1 MEWGVLMRNSREAHH
16 LGKTYETE
24 GTAKDRLFLGVY
36 DYTVVLTY
44 ISLSIS
50 MVGIF
55 LAVEGNAVAAVA
67 CLITSGICDTCDGK
81 IARTKKN
88 RTRQEAHFGIQI
100 DSLCDLISF
109 GVLPCFVGYASG
121 LDSGMHI
128 ALYCIYVLAAIIRLA
143 YFNVSE
149 QDRQDV
155 EDGLRQY
162 YIGLPVTSSSVI
174 LPFLYIIKG
183 LIQPA
188 FPVILMLSYP
198 ITAILFVSRVR
209 VRKFGARHVAKKI
222 SKDSEVKI

>member
-1 MEWGVLMRNSREAHH
+1 MKNSREGHH
-16 LGKTYETE
+16 LGKTYEME

-44 ISLSIS
+44 ISLCVS
-50 MVGIF
+50 MIGIF
-55 LAVEGNAVAAVA
+55 QAVNENAVAAVV
-67 CLITSGICDTCDGK
+67 CLITSGICDTFDGK
-81 IARTKKN
+81 IARTKKD

-109 GVLPCFVGYASG
+109 GLLPCFIGYASG
-121 LDSGMHI
+121 LASGMHI

-155 EDGLRQY
+155 EEGLRQY
-162 YIGLPVTSSSVI
+162 YIGLPVTSSSI
-174 LPFLYIIKG
+174 IIPFLYIIKG
-183 LIQPA
+183 LIRPA

-198 ITAILFVSRVR
+198 IVAILFVSRIR
-209 VRKFGARHVAKKI
+209 VRKFGARHEVKNV
-222 SKDSEVKI
+222 SDNSEVKI

>member
-1 MEWGVLMRNSREAHH
+1 MKNCKDGYH
-16 LGKTYETE
+16 LGKTYATE

-44 ISLSIS
+44 LSLCVS
-50 MVGIF
+50 MIGIF
-55 LAVEGNAVAAVA
+55 EAVNENAVAAVV
-67 CLITSGICDTCDGK
+67 CLITSGICDTFDGK
-81 IARTKKN
+81 IARTKKD

-109 GVLPCFVGYASG
+109 GLLPCFVGYASG
-121 LDSGMHI
+121 LTSGMHI

-162 YIGLPVTSSSVI
+162 YIGLPVTSSSI
-174 LPFLYIIKG
+174 IIPFIYIFKG
-183 LIQPA
+183 LFFSA
-188 FPVILMLSYP
+188 FSGILTLSYP
-198 ITAILFVSRVR
+198 ITAILFVSKVR
-209 VRKFGARHVAKKI
+209 VRKFGARHEAKKVP
-222 SKDSEVKI
+222 KDSEVKI

>member
-1 MEWGVLMRNSREAHH
+1 MKNSREGHH
-16 LGKTYETE
+16 LSKTYETE

-44 ISLSIS
+44 ISLCVS
-50 MVGIF
+50 MIGIF
-55 LAVEGNAVAAVA
+55 EAIKENALAAVV
-67 CLITSGICDTCDGK
+67 CLITAGICDTFDGK
-81 IARTKKN
+81 IARTKKD

-109 GVLPCFVGYASG
+109 GLLPCFVGYASG
-121 LDSGMHI
+121 LTSWLHI

-162 YIGLPVTSSSVI
+162 YIGLPVTSSSI
-174 LPFLYIIKG
+174 IIPFIYIFKG
-183 LIQPA
+183 LLQSA
-188 FPVILMLSYP
+188 FSGILTLLYPVI
-198 ITAILFVSRVR
+198 AIFFVSRVR
-209 VRKFGARHVAKKI
+209 VRKFGARHEAKKVL
-222 SKDSEVKI
+222 KDSEVKI